1 MDGLFLPLT
10 CIKAFAAAGCT
21 TGQGVKAPADPKAGI
36 EGIPAKAIP
45 NQRPGRVAA
54 RIPIA
59 LWTDRPQV
67 PHII

>member
-1 MDGLFLPLT
+1 LT

-21 TGQGVKAPADPKAGI
+21 IGQGVRLPPDPKSGNR
-36 EGIPAKAIP
+36 GHSGKAIP

-67 PHII
+67 PHIM